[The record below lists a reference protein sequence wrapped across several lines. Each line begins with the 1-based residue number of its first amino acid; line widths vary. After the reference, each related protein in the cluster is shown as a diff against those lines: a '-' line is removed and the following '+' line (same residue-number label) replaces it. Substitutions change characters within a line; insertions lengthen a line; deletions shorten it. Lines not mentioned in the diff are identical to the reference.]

1 MTFVTKW
8 DKELSLW
15 TATKDGT
22 PVLEYVYGEV
32 DDTNPSFRVV
42 KTLSGTD
49 IVMYRPWDHPW
60 HPGLFFSWKYINGM
74 NFWEAKY
81 HGQPHVVRTE
91 TFEPEGEAGF
101 HQLLSYITDAGET
114 LVREER
120 QVSIE
125 AADEGY
131 VIRWKAVHQSVGNE
145 DVTLDRTVITEQS
158 PWGGYAG
165 LSCRLARNYLGP
177 TITTDKGVF
186 APEEAFAK
194 PFRWC
199 DYAGKLDGYIKP
211 TWAGICLFDFPSNP
225 RFPTHVLTYDYKD
238 MQFMQAALLC
248 HEPYILKAGEP
259 LELEYAFYVHDGQ
272 VSADKLEHVWQGVTG
287 R

>member
-1 MTFVTKW
+1 MTVESKW
-8 DKELSLW
+8 ERKKSLW
-15 TATKDGT
+15 TASFDGA
-22 PVLEYVYGEV
+22 PVLEYAYGEA

-42 KTLSGTD
+42 KTLSGAD

-81 HGQPHVVRTE
+81 HGQPHAVNTDA
-91 TFEPEGEAGF
+91 FESDGGAGF
-101 HQLLSYITDAGET
+101 RQSLSYVTESGET

-120 QVSIE
+120 QVRVE
-125 AADEGY
+125 PADGGY
-131 VIRWKAVHQSVGNE
+131 VIRWKAAHRSANGA
-145 DVTLDRTVITEQS
+145 DVTLDRTAITEQS

-177 TITTDKGVF
+177 TITTDSGVF
-186 APEEAFAK
+186 APEDAYAK

-199 DYAGKLDGYIKP
+199 DYAGKLDGLIQP
-211 TWAGICLFDFPSNP
+211 AWAGICLLDFPTNP
-225 RFPTHVLTYDYKD
+225 RHPTHVLTYDYKD

-248 HEPYILKAGEP
+248 NEPYVLKDGEP
-259 LELEYAFYVHDGQ
+259 LELEYALYVHDGQ
-272 VSADKLEHVWQGVTG
+272 ASADTLERVWRSVTG
-287 R
+287 T